1 MFRKSICC
9 ITFIIASKVACAQTL
24 YVSDEFEI
32 MLRSGPTIQNK
43 ILETLKSGVQL
54 EVLQAEVGNGYSEVQ
69 TSSGKTGFVLTR
81 YLSPNPSARNR
92 VAYLENQ
99 LNLLR
104 SKPAELS
111 SLLAKSQEDNKE
123 LISQNADISE
133 QLSAVSKDLER
144 IKSVSADAVNIASQ
158 NERLEGEVQELLLQL
173 DELRI
178 SNEDLMDQSSRTQ
191 MMIGGG
197 LVFLGLLLG
206 WILSISGKK
215 NRNSWG
221 A

>member
-1 MFRKSICC
+1 MFRKSVYF
-9 ITFIIASKVACAQTL
+9 FIFMAASGVTQAQKL

-32 MLRSGPTIQNK
+32 MLRTGPTIQNK
-43 ILETLKSGVQL
+43 IIETLKSGVEL
-54 EVLQAEVGNGYSEVQ
+54 EVLQADAGNGYSEV
-69 TSSGKTGFVLTR
+69 SSASGKTGFALTR

-92 VAYLENQ
+92 VALLESQ

-133 QLSAVSKDLER
+133 RLSVVSEELDR
-144 IKSVSADAVNIASQ
+144 IKKVSADAVNIASQ
-158 NERLEGEVQELLLQL
+158 NQRLEGEVQELLLQL
-173 DELRI
+173 DDVRI
-178 SNEDLMDQSSRTQ
+178 LNEDLKDQSNRMQT
-191 MMIGGG
+191 MIGGG
-197 LVFLGLLLG
+197 FVLTGLFLG
-206 WILSISGKK
+206 WILSISGRK

-221 A
+221 S